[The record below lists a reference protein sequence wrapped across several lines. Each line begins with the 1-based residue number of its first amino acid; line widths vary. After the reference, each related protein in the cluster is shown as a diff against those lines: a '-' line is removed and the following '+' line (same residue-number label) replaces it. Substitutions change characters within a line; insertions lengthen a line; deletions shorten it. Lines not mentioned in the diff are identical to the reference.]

1 MMEHSNELH
10 RDLGKH
16 DAQIEA
22 LERDMKYMRQE
33 VQEMRTEFA
42 AALADINKTL
52 SEAKG
57 GWKTLMWVGGAGATV
72 GVVMTKILS
81 ALASLPLG
89 K

>member
-1 MMEHSNELH
+1 MEHSNELH